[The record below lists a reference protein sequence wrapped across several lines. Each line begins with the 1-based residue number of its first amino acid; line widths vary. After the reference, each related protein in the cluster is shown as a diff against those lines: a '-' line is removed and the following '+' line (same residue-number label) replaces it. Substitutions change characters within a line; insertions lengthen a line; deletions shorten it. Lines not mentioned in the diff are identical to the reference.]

1 MTTYKERE
9 EELFARWMEA
19 CRVKDG
25 INPEED
31 FAYDGIL
38 FRGELELLN
47 GRWIRHSGNETEL
60 WDNATCRLLILTKDT
75 TRNGGQE
82 DIREEAALKN
92 NIGDRKEPA
101 AGMYRNL
108 TLWSYALLNAVQG
121 GEIVE
126 YNQTPCWDELRE
138 HYASAPIARVNCKKE
153 IGESS
158 IRDEVLKAHIERYAD
173 LLQEQIAMYDADII
187 LCCGG
192 GGIIKD
198 FVKNTYLPDLE
209 KFSDAGWVYFS
220 PSTQKIVI
228 DSYHPSYPKSH
239 KDIELYYEQMMA
251 DLKAFLRIHPE
262 YHKSKTYGREI

>member
-1 MTTYKERE
+1 MKTYKERE

-47 GRWIRHSGNETEL
+47 GCWIRHSGNETEL
-60 WDNATCRLLILTKDT
+60 WDNAPCRLLILTKDT

-92 NIGDRKEPA
+92 NIGDRKE
-101 AGMYRNL
+101 
-108 TLWSYALLNAVQG
+108 LLNAVQG

-126 YNQTPCWDELRE
+126 YDQTPCWDELCE

-158 IRDEVLKAHIERYAD
+158 IKDEVLKAHIERYAD

-192 GGIIKD
+192 GGVIKD

-209 KFSDAGWVYFS
+209 KFSEAGWVYFS

-228 DSYHPSYPKSH
+228 DSYHPTVRK
-239 KDIELYYEQMMA
+239 KRQDIYEQMMA
-251 DLKAFLRIHPE
+251 DLKLFLDTHPE
-262 YHKSKTYGREI
+262 YKSDK

>member
-1 MTTYKERE
+1 MKTYKERE

-47 GRWIRHSGNETEL
+47 GCWIRHSGNETEL
-60 WDNATCRLLILTKDT
+60 WDNAPCRLLILTKDT

-92 NIGDRKEPA
+92 NIGDRKEAA

-126 YNQTPCWDELRE
+126 YNQTPSWDELRE
-138 HYASAPIARVNCKKE
+138 HYTSAPIARVNCKKE

-262 YHKSKTYGREI
+262 YHKSKTDGREI

>member
-47 GRWIRHSGNETEL
+47 GCWIRHSGNETEL
-60 WDNATCRLLILTKDT
+60 WNSAPCRLLILTKDT
-75 TRNGGQE
+75 TRDGGQE
-82 DIREEAALKN
+82 DVREETALKN
-92 NIGDRKEPA
+92 NIGERKEAA
-101 AGMYRNL
+101 AGIYRNL

-121 GEIVE
+121 GEITE
-126 YNQTPCWDELRE
+126 YDRTPNWDELRE

-153 IGESS
+153 IGENSCPNNL
-158 IRDEVLKAHIERYAD
+158 LKAHIERYAD
-173 LLQEQIAMYDADII
+173 LLEEQIKMYDADII

-192 GGIIKD
+192 SGIIKD
-198 FVKNTYLPDLE
+198 FVKEAYLTDLE
-209 KFSDAGWVYFS
+209 QFSDSGWVNFS
-220 PSTQKIVI
+220 PSTKKIVI
-228 DSYHPSYPKSH
+228 DSFHPMVREVRQN
-239 KDIELYYEQMMA
+239 IYEEMMT
-251 DLKAFLRIHPE
+251 DLKLFLDTHPE
-262 YHKSKTYGREI
+262 YKSDKQ

>member
-47 GRWIRHSGNETEL
+47 GCWIRHSGNETEL
-60 WDNATCRLLILTKDT
+60 LDNATCRLLILTKDT

-121 GEIVE
+121 GEIVA
-126 YNQTPCWDELRE
+126 YDQTPCWDELRE

-173 LLQEQIAMYDADII
+173 FAFVRKLDSVDIYHDVARLSGNHNRRK
-187 LCCGG
+187 LCL
-192 GGIIKD
+192 
-198 FVKNTYLPDLE
+198 N
-209 KFSDAGWVYFS
+209 
-220 PSTQKIVI
+220 
-228 DSYHPSYPKSH
+228 
-239 KDIELYYEQMMA
+239 
-251 DLKAFLRIHPE
+251 
-262 YHKSKTYGREI
+262 

>member
-47 GRWIRHSGNETEL
+47 GCWIRHSGNETEL

-126 YNQTPCWDELRE
+126 YDQTPCWDELRE
-138 HYASAPIARVNCKKE
+138 HYATAPIARVNCKKE

-187 LCCGG
+187 L
-192 GGIIKD
+192 
-198 FVKNTYLPDLE
+198 
-209 KFSDAGWVYFS
+209 
-220 PSTQKIVI
+220 
-228 DSYHPSYPKSH
+228 
-239 KDIELYYEQMMA
+239 
-251 DLKAFLRIHPE
+251 
-262 YHKSKTYGREI
+262 